1 MFVHILF
8 QMRFSILLC
17 LVVVALVVL
26 LEPAVAND
34 RHGRAI
40 LTANLPGRAAG
51 GGGRAAG
58 IRDRAAG
65 GGGRAPGI
73 HDKAAGGG
81 GRAVG
86 IRDRAAGGG
95 GTGSGR

>member
-1 MFVHILF
+1 MFVYILL
-8 QMRFSILLC
+8 QMRFSILVC

-34 RHGRAI
+34 RDGRAI
-40 LTANLPGRAAG
+40 RGEKMIERAAGAGGTGRAAGIRDRAAG

-65 GGGRAPGI
+65 GGG
-73 HDKAAGGG
+73 
-81 GRAVG
+81 
-86 IRDRAAGGG
+86 
-95 GTGSGR
+95 TGSGR